1 MDLTVHDA
9 YTCNLVCPLLDM
21 NPTAGTVL
29 LSFKIANW
37 LWWKHP
43 CSTITDPPYRRRDS
57 GMLLQIAIQLQY
69 TLLLPRPKKK
79 KKQRERICISA
90 FEFSFSFFFVN
101 NLAGK
106 IGQTTSQIHCLKDCH
121 GKVPV
126 LHYPKLLALFCLS
139 TYTIICFR
147 MQLHL
152 MPPLSQ
158 TIMPTGDWII
168 SRFFKKEVRKCN
180 F

>member
-1 MDLTVHDA
+1 MKWWRIWIGMDLTVHDA
-9 YTCNLVCPLLDM
+9 YTCNLGCPLLDM

-79 KKQRERICISA
+79 KKTERERERGR
-90 FEFSFSFFFVN
+90 EFALVPLSFHFPFSST
-101 NLAGK
+101 K
-106 IGQTTSQIHCLKDCH
+106 TSQEKY
-121 GKVPV
+121 V
-126 LHYPKLLALFCLS
+126 
-139 TYTIICFR
+139 
-147 MQLHL
+147 
-152 MPPLSQ
+152 
-158 TIMPTGDWII
+158 
-168 SRFFKKEVRKCN
+168 KKHHRSIV
-180 F
+180 